1 MRIRLIIFFCLISF
15 TASAQIWEKIGFKKK
30 HIVLPALPPVKGH
43 QFVSANNTLKL
54 NSLQAQP
61 IVLEAS
67 EFTLVATSKMVMEQA
82 KHNMRF
88 RVYNDASYNFSDLAA
103 LYVKLHRWS
112 EAKWYYLQSNN
123 ISRGQNDDKHTMSNL
138 LGLAAIKMNIGD
150 IPSAKADL
158 IEARDLSKSLGM
170 QTQTADI
177 EKQILLL
184 AQNNTTTSKPDV
196 KYAEGTLNAEKK
208 TL

>member
-15 TASAQIWEKIGFKKK
+15 SASAQIWEKIGFKKK
-30 HIVLPALPPVKGH
+30 HIVLPALPFAKGH
-43 QFVSANNTLKL
+43 QFVSTNTLTL
-54 NSLQAQP
+54 NSLQVQP
-61 IVLEAS
+61 VQFETS

-123 ISRGQNDDKHTMSNL
+123 ISREQNDVKHTMSNL
-138 LGLAAIKMNIGD
+138 LGLAGIKTSIGD
-150 IPSAKADL
+150 ISSARADL
-158 IEARDLSKSLGM
+158 IEARDLSRSLGM
-170 QTQTADI
+170 PTQTADI

-184 AQNNTTTSKPDV
+184 AQNNNNAPKPDV

>member
-1 MRIRLIIFFCLISF
+1 
-15 TASAQIWEKIGFKKK
+15 
-30 HIVLPALPPVKGH
+30 
-43 QFVSANNTLKL
+43 
-54 NSLQAQP
+54 
-61 IVLEAS
+61 
-67 EFTLVATSKMVMEQA
+67 MEQA

-123 ISRGQNDDKHTMSNL
+123 ISREQNDDKHTMNNL
-138 LGLAAIKMNIGD
+138 LGLAVIKVNIGD
-150 IPSAKADL
+150 IPSARADL
-158 IEARDLSKSLGM
+158 MEARDFSRSLGM

-184 AQNNTTTSKPDV
+184 AQNSANTQKPDV
-196 KYAEGTLNAEKK
+196 KYAEGTLNGEKK
-208 TL
+208 AL

>member
-15 TASAQIWEKIGFKKK
+15 SASAQIWEKIGFKKK
-30 HIVLPALPPVKGH
+30 HLVLPALPPAKGH
-43 QFVSANNTLKL
+43 QFVSTNNTLKL

-61 IVLEAS
+61 IVLETC
-67 EFTLVATSKMVMEQA
+67 EYTLVATSKMVMEQA

-123 ISRGQNDDKHTMSNL
+123 ISREQNDYKHTMNNL
-138 LGLAAIKMNIGD
+138 LGLADIKVNIGD

-158 IEARDLSKSLGM
+158 VEARDLSRSLGM

-184 AQNNTTTSKPDV
+184 AQNNGPASKPDV
-196 KYAEGTLNAEKK
+196 KYAEGTLNGEKK
-208 TL
+208 AL

>member
-15 TASAQIWEKIGFKKK
+15 AASAQIWEKIGFKKK
-30 HIVLPALPPVKGH
+30 HIVLPALPPAKGH
-43 QFVSANNTLKL
+43 QFVSTNNTLKL

-61 IVLEAS
+61 VVLEAS

-123 ISRGQNDDKHTMSNL
+123 ISREQNDDKHTMSNL
-138 LGLAAIKMNIGD
+138 LGLAGIKVNIGD

-158 IEARDLSKSLGM
+158 IEARELSKSLGM
-170 QTQTADI
+170 QAQAADI
-177 EKQILLL
+177 DKQILLL
-184 AQNNTTTSKPDV
+184 AQNNGAASKPDV

>member
-15 TASAQIWEKIGFKKK
+15 SASAQIWEKLGFKKK
-30 HIVLPALPPVKGH
+30 HIVLPALPPAKGH
-43 QFVSANNTLKL
+43 QFVSTDNILKL

-61 IVLEAS
+61 IVLETC

-123 ISRGQNDDKHTMSNL
+123 ISREQNDDKHTMSNL
-138 LGLAAIKMNIGD
+138 LGLAVIKVNIGD
-150 IPSAKADL
+150 ISSARTDL
-158 IEARDLSKSLGM
+158 MEARDLSRSLGM
-170 QTQTADI
+170 QTQTTDI

-184 AQNNTTTSKPDV
+184 AQNNGTPSKPDV

-208 TL
+208 AL

>member
-1 MRIRLIIFFCLISF
+1 MRTRLIIFFCLISF
-15 TASAQIWEKIGFKKK
+15 TASAQIYEKIGFKKK
-30 HIVLPALPPVKGH
+30 HIVLPALPPAKGQ
-43 QFVSANNTLKL
+43 QFVSTNTLRL

-61 IVLEAS
+61 IVLETC
-67 EFTLVATSKMVMEQA
+67 EFSLVAASKMVMEQA

-123 ISRGQNDDKHTMSNL
+123 ISRQQNDDKHTMNNL
-138 LGLAAIKMNIGD
+138 LGLADIKVNIGD
-150 IPSAKADL
+150 MPSAKADL

-170 QTQTADI
+170 QAQTADI

>member
-15 TASAQIWEKIGFKKK
+15 AASAQIWEKIGFKKK
-30 HIVLPALPPVKGH
+30 HIILPALPPAKG
-43 QFVSANNTLKL
+43 QLFVSTNNTLKL

-123 ISRGQNDDKHTMSNL
+123 ISREQNDDKHTMSNL
-138 LGLAAIKMNIGD
+138 LGLAGIKVNIGD

-170 QTQTADI
+170 QAQTADI
-177 EKQILLL
+177 DKQILLL
-184 AQNNTTTSKPDV
+184 AQNNSTAPKPDV

>member
-15 TASAQIWEKIGFKKK
+15 AASAQIWEKIGFKKK
-30 HIVLPALPPVKGH
+30 HIVLPALPPAKGH
-43 QFVSANNTLKL
+43 QFVSTNNTLKL

-61 IVLEAS
+61 VVLEAS

-123 ISRGQNDDKHTMSNL
+123 ISREQNDDKHTMSNL
-138 LGLAAIKMNIGD
+138 LGLAGIKVNIGD

-158 IEARDLSKSLGM
+158 IEARELSKSLGM
-170 QTQTADI
+170 QAQAADI
-177 EKQILLL
+177 DKQILLL
-184 AQNNTTTSKPDV
+184 AQNNGGASKPDV

>member
-1 MRIRLIIFFCLISF
+1 MRIRLVIFFCLISF
-15 TASAQIWEKIGFKKK
+15 AASAQIWEKIGFKKK
-30 HIVLPALPPVKGH
+30 HIVLPALPPAKGQ
-43 QFVSANNTLKL
+43 QFVSTNTLRL

-61 IVLEAS
+61 IVLETC
-67 EFTLVATSKMVMEQA
+67 EFSLVAASKMVMEQA

-123 ISRGQNDDKHTMSNL
+123 ISRQQNDDKHTMNNL
-138 LGLAAIKMNIGD
+138 LGLADIKVNIGD
-150 IPSAKADL
+150 MPSAKADL

-170 QTQTADI
+170 QAQTADI

>member
-15 TASAQIWEKIGFKKK
+15 SASAQIWEKLGFKKK
-30 HIVLPALPPVKGH
+30 HIILPALPPAKGH
-43 QFVSANNTLKL
+43 QFVSTNNTLKL

-61 IVLEAS
+61 IILETC
-67 EFTLVATSKMVMEQA
+67 EYTLVATSKMVMEQA

-123 ISRGQNDDKHTMSNL
+123 ISREQNDDKHTMNNL
-138 LGLAAIKMNIGD
+138 LGLADIKVNTGD

-158 IEARDLSKSLGM
+158 MEARDLSRSLGM
-170 QTQTADI
+170 QKQTGDI

-184 AQNNTTTSKPDV
+184 AQNNSTTSKPDV

-208 TL
+208 AL

>member
-1 MRIRLIIFFCLISF
+1 MRIRLVIFFCLISF
-15 TASAQIWEKIGFKKK
+15 AASAQIWEKIGFKKK
-30 HIVLPALPPVKGH
+30 HIVLPALPPAKGQ
-43 QFVSANNTLKL
+43 QFVSTNTLRL

-61 IVLEAS
+61 IVLETC
-67 EFTLVATSKMVMEQA
+67 EFSLVAASKMVMEQA

-138 LGLAAIKMNIGD
+138 LGLAGIKVNIGD

>member
-1 MRIRLIIFFCLISF
+1 MRTRLIIFFCLISF

-30 HIVLPALPPVKGH
+30 HIVLPALPPAKGQ
-43 QFVSANNTLKL
+43 QFVSTNTLRL

-61 IVLEAS
+61 IVLETC
-67 EFTLVATSKMVMEQA
+67 EFSLVAASKMVMEQA

-123 ISRGQNDDKHTMSNL
+123 ISRQQNDDKHTMNNL
-138 LGLAAIKMNIGD
+138 LGLADIKVNIGD
-150 IPSAKADL
+150 MPSAKADL

-170 QTQTADI
+170 QAQTADI

>member
-15 TASAQIWEKIGFKKK
+15 SASAQIWEKIGFKKK
-30 HIVLPALPPVKGH
+30 HIILPALPPAKGLH
-43 QFVSANNTLKL
+43 FVNANNTLKL
-54 NSLQAQP
+54 SGLQLQP
-61 IVLEAS
+61 VVFEPC

-88 RVYNDASYNFSDLAA
+88 RVYNDASYNFSDLAS

-123 ISRGQNDDKHTMSNL
+123 ISRQQNDDKHTMSNL
-138 LGLAAIKMNIGD
+138 LGLAGIKVNTGD
-150 IPSAKADL
+150 IPSARADL
-158 IEARDLSKSLGM
+158 IEARDLSRSLGM
-170 QTQTADI
+170 LAQTTDI

-184 AQNNTTTSKPDV
+184 AQNSNTTKPDV
-196 KYAEGTLNAEKK
+196 KYAEGTAGGEKK

>member
-1 MRIRLIIFFCLISF
+1 MRLYLLALFCAFSVS
-15 TASAQIWEKIGFKKK
+15 ASAQWYRVDLLIHK
-30 HIVLPALPPVKGH
+30 HQRFPALPQAKSIPARNLVTAVKFSTKAN
-43 QFVSANNTLKL
+43 FVTTISPGDYRLELA
-54 NSLQAQP
+54 
-61 IVLEAS
+61 EAS
-67 EFTLVATSKMVMEQA
+67 VMKEAQ
-82 KHNMRF
+82 HNMRF
-88 RVYNDASYNFSDLAA
+88 RIYNVASYNFSDLAA

>member
-15 TASAQIWEKIGFKKK
+15 SASAQIWEKIGFKKK
-30 HIVLPALPPVKGH
+30 HLVLPALPPAKGH
-43 QFVSANNTLKL
+43 QFVSTNNTLKL

-61 IVLEAS
+61 IVLETC
-67 EFTLVATSKMVMEQA
+67 EYTLVATSKMVMEQA

-123 ISRGQNDDKHTMSNL
+123 ISREQNDYKHTMNNL
-138 LGLAAIKMNIGD
+138 LGLAGIKVNIGD

-158 IEARDLSKSLGM
+158 VEARDLSRSLGM
-170 QTQTADI
+170 QAQTADI

-184 AQNNTTTSKPDV
+184 AQNNGPTSKPDV
-196 KYAEGTLNAEKK
+196 KYAEGTLNGEKK
-208 TL
+208 AL

>member
-1 MRIRLIIFFCLISF
+1 MRLRLIIFFCLISF
-15 TASAQIWEKIGFKKK
+15 SASAQIWEKIGFKKK
-30 HIVLPALPPVKGH
+30 HIILPALPPAKGQ
-43 QFVSANNTLKL
+43 QFVSTTNTLKL
-54 NSLQAQP
+54 NSLQVQP
-61 IVLEAS
+61 IVFETC

-123 ISRGQNDDKHTMSNL
+123 ISRQQNDDKHTMTNL
-138 LGLAAIKMNIGD
+138 LGLAGIKATIGD

-158 IEARDLSKSLGM
+158 IEARDLSRSLGM
-170 QTQTADI
+170 QTQTTDI

-184 AQNNTTTSKPDV
+184 AQNTSTNKPDL
-196 KYAEGTLNAEKK
+196 KYAEGTAGGEKK

>member
-15 TASAQIWEKIGFKKK
+15 SASAQIWEKIGFKKK
-30 HIVLPALPPVKGH
+30 HIALPALPPAKGH
-43 QFVSANNTLKL
+43 QFVNANNTLKL
-54 NSLQAQP
+54 NSFQVQP
-61 IVLEAS
+61 VMFETC

-123 ISRGQNDDKHTMSNL
+123 ISREQSDDKHTMNNL
-138 LGLAAIKMNIGD
+138 LGLAGIKLNIGD

-158 IEARDLSKSLGM
+158 IEARDLSRSMGM
-170 QTQTADI
+170 QAQTAHI

-184 AQNNTTTSKPDV
+184 AQYNGSVSKPDV

-208 TL
+208 AL

>member
-1 MRIRLIIFFCLISF
+1 MRTRLIIIFCLISF
-15 TASAQIWEKIGFKKK
+15 SASAQIWEKLGLKKK
-30 HIVLPALPPVKGH
+30 HIVLPALPQPKGH
-43 QFVSANNTLKL
+43 QFVSTNNTLKL
-54 NSLQAQP
+54 NGLQIQP
-61 IVLEAS
+61 VTFETC

-112 EAKWYYLQSNN
+112 EAKWYYLQSSN
-123 ISRGQNDDKHTMSNL
+123 ISREQNDDKHTMNNL
-138 LGLAAIKMNIGD
+138 LGLAVIKVNIGD
-150 IPSAKADL
+150 IPSARADL
-158 IEARDLSKSLGM
+158 MEARDLCRSLGM
-170 QTQTADI
+170 QAQTADI

-184 AQNNTTTSKPDV
+184 AQNNAPASKPDV

-208 TL
+208 AL

>member
-15 TASAQIWEKIGFKKK
+15 AASAQIWEKIGFKKK
-30 HIVLPALPPVKGH
+30 HIVLPALPPAKGH
-43 QFVSANNTLKL
+43 QFVNANNTLKL

-123 ISRGQNDDKHTMSNL
+123 LSREQNDDKHTMSNL
-138 LGLAAIKMNIGD
+138 LGLAGIKVNIGD

-170 QTQTADI
+170 QSQAADI
-177 EKQILLL
+177 DKQILLL
-184 AQNNTTTSKPDV
+184 AQNNGTTSKPDV

>member
-15 TASAQIWEKIGFKKK
+15 SASAQIWEKIGFKKK
-30 HIVLPALPPVKGH
+30 HIVLPALPPAKGH
-43 QFVSANNTLKL
+43 QFVSTNNTLIL
-54 NSLQAQP
+54 NNLQAQP
-61 IVLEAS
+61 IVLETC

-88 RVYNDASYNFSDLAA
+88 RIYNDASYNFSDLAA

-123 ISRGQNDDKHTMSNL
+123 ISRQQNDDKHTMNNL
-138 LGLAAIKMNIGD
+138 LGLADIKVNTGD

-158 IEARDLSKSLGM
+158 MEARDLSRSLGM

-184 AQNNTTTSKPDV
+184 AQNNGTAQKPDV

>member
-15 TASAQIWEKIGFKKK
+15 SASAQIWEKIGFKKK
-30 HIVLPALPPVKGH
+30 HIILPALAPAKGH
-43 QFVSANNTLKL
+43 QFIGTNNFLKL
-54 NSLQAQP
+54 NNLQVQP
-61 IVLEAS
+61 IALEPC
-67 EFTLVATSKMVMEQA
+67 EYTLVATSKMVMEQA

-103 LYVKLHRWS
+103 LYVKLRRWS

-123 ISRGQNDDKHTMSNL
+123 LSRGQNDDKHTMNNL
-138 LGLAAIKMNIGD
+138 IGLAGIKVNIGD

-158 IEARDLSKSLGM
+158 VEARDLSRSLGM
-170 QTQTADI
+170 QTQTVNI

-184 AQNNTTTSKPDV
+184 AQNNGSASKPDV
-196 KYAEGTLNAEKK
+196 KYAEGTLNGEKK
-208 TL
+208 AL

>member
-1 MRIRLIIFFCLISF
+1 MRTRLIIFFCLISF
-15 TASAQIWEKIGFKKK
+15 SASAQIWEKIGFKKK
-30 HIVLPALPPVKGH
+30 HIILPALPPAKGH
-43 QFVSANNTLKL
+43 QFVSTNTLKL

-61 IVLEAS
+61 IVLETC
-67 EFTLVATSKMVMEQA
+67 EYTLVTTSKMVMEQA

-123 ISRGQNDDKHTMSNL
+123 ISREQNDDKHTVSNL
-138 LGLAAIKMNIGD
+138 LGLAGIKVNIGD
-150 IPSAKADL
+150 IPSARADL
-158 IEARDLSKSLGM
+158 IEARDLSRSLGM
-170 QTQTADI
+170 QMQTADI

-184 AQNNTTTSKPDV
+184 AQNNGPASKPDV

-208 TL
+208 AL

>member
-15 TASAQIWEKIGFKKK
+15 SASAQLWEKIGFKKK
-30 HIVLPALPPVKGH
+30 HIILPALPPAKGL
-43 QFVSANNTLKL
+43 QFVNNNTLKL
-54 NSLQAQP
+54 NSIQLQPVVFAP
-61 IVLEAS
+61 T
-67 EFTLVATSKMVMEQA
+67 EFTLEATSKMVMAQA

-123 ISRGQNDDKHTMSNL
+123 ISRQQNDDKHTMANL
-138 LGLAAIKMNIGD
+138 LGLAGIKATIGD
-150 IPSAKADL
+150 ISSAKADL
-158 IEARDLSKSLGM
+158 IEARDLSRSLGM
-170 QTQTADI
+170 QTQTTDI

-184 AQNNTTTSKPDV
+184 AQNTSTNKPDL
-196 KYAEGTLNAEKK
+196 KYAEGTAGGEKK

>member
-1 MRIRLIIFFCLISF
+1 MRIRLIIIFCLISF
-15 TASAQIWEKIGFKKK
+15 SASAQIWEKLGLKKK
-30 HIVLPALPPVKGH
+30 HIILPALPPAKGH
-43 QFVSANNTLKL
+43 QFVSTNNTLKL
-54 NSLQAQP
+54 NSLEVQP
-61 IVLEAS
+61 ITFETC

-112 EAKWYYLQSNN
+112 EAKWYYLQSSN
-123 ISRGQNDDKHTMSNL
+123 ISREQNDDKHTMNNL
-138 LGLAAIKMNIGD
+138 LGLAVIKVNIGD
-150 IPSAKADL
+150 IPSARADL
-158 IEARDLSKSLGM
+158 MEARDLCRSLGM
-170 QTQTADI
+170 QAQTADI

-184 AQNNTTTSKPDV
+184 AQNNVPASKPDV

-208 TL
+208 AL

>member
-1 MRIRLIIFFCLISF
+1 MRLRLIIFFCLISF
-15 TASAQIWEKIGFKKK
+15 SASAQIWEKIGFKKK
-30 HIVLPALPPVKGH
+30 HILLRALPPAKG
-43 QFVSANNTLKL
+43 QQVVSTTNTLKL
-54 NSLQAQP
+54 NSLQVQP
-61 IVLEAS
+61 IVFETC

-112 EAKWYYLQSNN
+112 EAKWYYLQSSN
-123 ISRGQNDDKHTMSNL
+123 ISRQQNDDKHTMSNL
-138 LGLAAIKMNIGD
+138 LGLAGIKVNIGD
-150 IPSAKADL
+150 IPSARADL
-158 IEARDLSKSLGM
+158 MEARDLSRSLGM

-184 AQNNTTTSKPDV
+184 AQNSGTTKPDI
-196 KYAEGTLNAEKK
+196 KYAEGAAGGEKK

>member
-15 TASAQIWEKIGFKKK
+15 AASAQIWEKIGFKKK
-30 HIVLPALPPVKGH
+30 HIVLPALPTAKGH
-43 QFVSANNTLKL
+43 QFVSTNNTLKL

-61 IVLEAS
+61 VVLEAS

-123 ISRGQNDDKHTMSNL
+123 ISREQNDDKHTMSNL
-138 LGLAAIKMNIGD
+138 LGLAGIKVNIGD

-170 QTQTADI
+170 QAQAADI
-177 EKQILLL
+177 DKQILLL
-184 AQNNTTTSKPDV
+184 AQNNGTTSKPDV